1 MTSVPAEVIQSQ
13 KEKVGYL
20 KRLWLH
26 EVMRVFSDRLI
37 DEEDKRIFVRECLN
51 FESNRFFKDSEIEGA
66 PSLIF
71 CNFVDP
77 NLDNPVYKE
86 SKSSD

>member
-1 MTSVPAEVIQSQ
+1 
-13 KEKVGYL
+13 
-20 KRLWLH
+20 
-26 EVMRVFSDRLI
+26 MRVFSDRLI
-37 DEEDKRIFVRECLN
+37 DEEDKRMFVRECLN
-51 FESNRFFKDSEIEGA
+51 SEGSTFFKDSEIEGA